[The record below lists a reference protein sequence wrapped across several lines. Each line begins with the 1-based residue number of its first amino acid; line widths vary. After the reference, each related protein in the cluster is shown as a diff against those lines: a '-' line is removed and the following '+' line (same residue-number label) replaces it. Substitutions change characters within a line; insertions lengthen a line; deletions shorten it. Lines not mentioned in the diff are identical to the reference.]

1 MGAVGGVI
9 GMCRGDEQ
17 KTGRDGRKEGGE
29 GGHGRTDGHH
39 THTHTHCVHIPT
51 LNNPNN
57 QTFAVLWK
65 RGWAEEGAAG
75 KQDFFGQVQALAQQP
90 QRAVSE

>member
-1 MGAVGGVI
+1 MACAGEKNRRRGGK
-9 GMCRGDEQ
+9 E
-17 KTGRDGRKEGGE
+17 GRKEGSGVMD
-29 GGHGRTDGHH
+29 GRTDT